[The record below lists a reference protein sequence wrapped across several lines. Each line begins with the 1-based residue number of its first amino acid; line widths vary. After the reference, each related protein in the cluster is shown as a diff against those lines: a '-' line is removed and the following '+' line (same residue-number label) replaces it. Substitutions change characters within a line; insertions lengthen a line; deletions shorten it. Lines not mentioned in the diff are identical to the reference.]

1 MFFLLGIGCVP
12 GIGVANV
19 CLALCLASALAWR
32 WQARKAG
39 EDFLGPFRRTT
50 PVHGPIAAFVLLSVV
65 SCFFSTLPSKSLLQV
80 KGFGTFLLVVFAAA
94 LLDDEADVKLAVDV
108 WRTTALYLVLRGFA
122 EWISGSPSLD
132 FRIAGGLSVY
142 MTYAGLLLVFVPLL
156 GARGVSG
163 GSSRA
168 RWADVAV
175 ALAGAVAMALTL
187 TRGAYLGPRRRR
199 RRASSS
205 RRGRASRSLAPFAIA
220 LFFVLMPLPVRDRL
234 ASATNPR
241 DVTMND
247 RVAMW
252 KAGRAMI
259 ADHPLTGVGPGR
271 VKPLYPSY
279 RVPGFVNPIPGHLHN
294 NLVMIAAE
302 TGIPS
307 LLAYL
312 AFVGAFFLGA
322 LRILRRTPRGDPARG
337 VTLGAIGAMA
347 ALFAAGMFE
356 YNFGDVEVLMATLV
370 VATLPFAAA
379 RAAARRRLESADVE
393 PLSRARLSPQGRSAA
408 PRRRD
413 AALARGRGAGR
424 DGDDGVAAGRARST
438 ACLKGGIPER
448 VGAGR
453 GLGLPGAG
461 RLRAL
466 FFSLKDESG
475 GATLRV
481 MVFASDDRR
490 HSLRHSKKVFSSW
503 SADTP
508 DVYPERGKLSL
519 RHRRRSSPPASA
531 RSSSRS
537 SSSRRGSR
545 PRASSTLRRSARS
558 RSCRGASAS

>member
-1 MFFLLGIGCVP
+1 VFFLLGIGCVP

-19 CLALCLASALAWR
+19 CLALCLVSALAWR

-187 TRGAYLGPRRRR
+187 TRGAYLGLAVGVVALLLAARPRL
-199 RRASSS
+199 AL
-205 RRGRASRSLAPFAIA
+205 LAPIAIA

-252 KAGRAMI
+252 RAGRAMI

-302 TGIPS
+302 TGIPA

-379 RAAARRRLESADVE
+379 RAGARAD
-393 PLSRARLSPQGRSAA
+393 
-408 PRRRD
+408 
-413 AALARGRGAGR
+413 
-424 DGDDGVAAGRARST
+424 
-438 ACLKGGIPER
+438 
-448 VGAGR
+448 
-453 GLGLPGAG
+453 
-461 RLRAL
+461 
-466 FFSLKDESG
+466 
-475 GATLRV
+475 
-481 MVFASDDRR
+481 
-490 HSLRHSKKVFSSW
+490 
-503 SADTP
+503 
-508 DVYPERGKLSL
+508 
-519 RHRRRSSPPASA
+519 
-531 RSSSRS
+531 
-537 SSSRRGSR
+537 
-545 PRASSTLRRSARS
+545 
-558 RSCRGASAS
+558 

>member
-1 MFFLLGIGCVP
+1 VFFLLGIGCVP

-19 CLALCLASALAWR
+19 CLALCLVSALAWR

-50 PVHGPIAAFVLLSVV
+50 PVHAPIAAFVLLSIV
-65 SCFFSTLPSKSLLQV
+65 SCFFSTLPSKSLIQI

-156 GARGVSG
+156 GARGISG
-163 GSSRA
+163 GSTRA

-175 ALAGAVAMALTL
+175 ALAGALAMALTL
-187 TRGAYLGPRRRR
+187 TRGAYLGLAVGVVAVLLAARPRL
-199 RRASSS
+199 AL
-205 RRGRASRSLAPFAIA
+205 LAPFAIA

-247 RVAMW
+247 RIAMW

-259 ADHPLTGVGPGR
+259 ADHPFTGVGPGR

-322 LRILRRTPRGDPARG
+322 LRILRRAPRGDPARG

-379 RAAARRRLESADVE
+379 RATRPAD
-393 PLSRARLSPQGRSAA
+393 
-408 PRRRD
+408 
-413 AALARGRGAGR
+413 
-424 DGDDGVAAGRARST
+424 
-438 ACLKGGIPER
+438 
-448 VGAGR
+448 
-453 GLGLPGAG
+453 
-461 RLRAL
+461 
-466 FFSLKDESG
+466 
-475 GATLRV
+475 
-481 MVFASDDRR
+481 
-490 HSLRHSKKVFSSW
+490 
-503 SADTP
+503 
-508 DVYPERGKLSL
+508 
-519 RHRRRSSPPASA
+519 
-531 RSSSRS
+531 
-537 SSSRRGSR
+537 
-545 PRASSTLRRSARS
+545 
-558 RSCRGASAS
+558 

>member
-1 MFFLLGIGCVP
+1 VFFLLGIGCVP

-50 PVHGPIAAFVLLSVV
+50 PVHAPIAAFVLLSIV
-65 SCFFSTLPSKSLLQV
+65 SCFFSTLPSKSLIQI

-156 GARGVSG
+156 GARGVSR

-168 RWADVAV
+168 RWADVAI
-175 ALAGAVAMALTL
+175 ALAGAIAMALTL
-187 TRGAYLGPRRRR
+187 TRGAYLGLAVGVVAVLLAARPRL
-199 RRASSS
+199 AL
-205 RRGRASRSLAPFAIA
+205 AAPFAIA

-252 KAGRAMI
+252 KAGRAMV

-271 VKPLYPSY
+271 VKGLYPSY
-279 RVPGFVNPIPGHLHN
+279 RVPGWVTPVPGHLHN

-312 AFVGAFFLGA
+312 AFVAAFFLGA
-322 LRILRRTPRGDPARG
+322 LRVLRRAPRGDPARG

-370 VATLPFAAA
+370 VATLPFATA
-379 RAAARRRLESADVE
+379 RATRPAD
-393 PLSRARLSPQGRSAA
+393 
-408 PRRRD
+408 
-413 AALARGRGAGR
+413 
-424 DGDDGVAAGRARST
+424 
-438 ACLKGGIPER
+438 
-448 VGAGR
+448 
-453 GLGLPGAG
+453 
-461 RLRAL
+461 
-466 FFSLKDESG
+466 
-475 GATLRV
+475 
-481 MVFASDDRR
+481 
-490 HSLRHSKKVFSSW
+490 
-503 SADTP
+503 
-508 DVYPERGKLSL
+508 
-519 RHRRRSSPPASA
+519 
-531 RSSSRS
+531 
-537 SSSRRGSR
+537 
-545 PRASSTLRRSARS
+545 
-558 RSCRGASAS
+558 

>member
-1 MFFLLGIGCVP
+1 VFFLLGIGCVP

-50 PVHGPIAAFVLLSVV
+50 PVHAPIAAFVLLSIA
-65 SCFFSTLPSKSLLQV
+65 SCFFSTLPSKSLIQI

-187 TRGAYLGPRRRR
+187 TRGAYLGLAVGVVAVLLAARPLL
-199 RRASSS
+199 AL
-205 RRGRASRSLAPFAIA
+205 LAPVAIA

-259 ADHPLTGVGPGR
+259 VDHPLMGVGPGR
-271 VKPLYPSY
+271 VKPLYAQY
-279 RVPGFVNPIPGHLHN
+279 RVPGWVNPIPGHLHN

-347 ALFAAGMFE
+347 GLFAAGMFE

-379 RAAARRRLESADVE
+379 RATRPAD
-393 PLSRARLSPQGRSAA
+393 
-408 PRRRD
+408 
-413 AALARGRGAGR
+413 
-424 DGDDGVAAGRARST
+424 
-438 ACLKGGIPER
+438 
-448 VGAGR
+448 
-453 GLGLPGAG
+453 
-461 RLRAL
+461 
-466 FFSLKDESG
+466 
-475 GATLRV
+475 
-481 MVFASDDRR
+481 
-490 HSLRHSKKVFSSW
+490 
-503 SADTP
+503 
-508 DVYPERGKLSL
+508 
-519 RHRRRSSPPASA
+519 
-531 RSSSRS
+531 
-537 SSSRRGSR
+537 
-545 PRASSTLRRSARS
+545 
-558 RSCRGASAS
+558 